1 MSKLS
6 SAFAVHGH
14 FYQPARDDPLTGE
27 IPWEDGSLP
36 FANWNERIYSECYL
50 PNAMLGNFGRISF
63 NLGPTLTDWLARY
76 HPETLTAIVSQEQ
89 DNYEKHGVGNGMA
102 QAYHHTILPLDLP
115 QDKVT
120 QVRWGIADFEF
131 RFGHLPAGLWLPET
145 AVDEATLI
153 CLAEN
158 GIKFTILAPWQ
169 AADAVDIR
177 QPALVELPGGHSI
190 TVFFYDQPVST
201 ALSFNPLA
209 TINADAFV
217 REQILAK
224 PFDGLLFVASDG
236 ELYGHHQQFR
246 DKFLDY
252 LTRRAIPQ
260 AGIQMT
266 YPGLWLQEHPPT
278 QMVRI
283 LDNTSWSCHHGVER
297 WRGACGCTPQ
307 GEWKGYLRE
316 AFSWL
321 AKELDIVF
329 VENLGKFVSDPWELR
344 HQYIRVLHGQ
354 MTLQGLLTEL
364 GRAPVSDSDLSQIAG
379 LLQAQKERLRMFT
392 SCGWFHD
399 DFDRINPR
407 NNVIYAAQAVY
418 AFHKAT
424 GIDLAPEM
432 ISQLARVVS
441 WRSGLQADIVF
452 TQHLERA
459 RNQINP

>member
-1 MSKLS
+1 
-6 SAFAVHGH
+6 
-14 FYQPARDDPLTGE
+14 
-27 IPWEDGSLP
+27 
-36 FANWNERIYSECYL
+36 
-50 PNAMLGNFGRISF
+50 
-63 NLGPTLTDWLARY
+63 
-76 HPETLTAIVSQEQ
+76 
-89 DNYEKHGVGNGMA
+89 
-102 QAYHHTILPLDLP
+102 
-115 QDKVT
+115 
-120 QVRWGIADFEF
+120 
-131 RFGHLPAGLWLPET
+131 
-145 AVDEATLI
+145 
-153 CLAEN
+153 
-158 GIKFTILAPWQ
+158 
-169 AADAVDIR
+169 
-177 QPALVELPGGHSI
+177 
-190 TVFFYDQPVST
+190 
-201 ALSFNPLA
+201 
-209 TINADAFV
+209 
-217 REQILAK
+217 
-224 PFDGLLFVASDG
+224 
-236 ELYGHHQQFR
+236 
-246 DKFLDY
+246 
-252 LTRRAIPQ
+252 
-260 AGIQMT
+260 MT

-354 MTLQGLLTEL
+354 ITLQGLLTEL

-432 ISQLARVVS
+432 IPQLARVVS